1 MIDYSL
7 KKTLLQIFDVPIA
20 VLKRFRSD
28 RVLRHAS
35 SLAFS
40 SLLALAPMVAIAFAM
55 LSLFSSFEQ
64 LGSSFE
70 TLIYKF
76 LLPTAG
82 AELKTYIEQFAG
94 QAGQLTLVGIFFF
107 LLSALILLSSV
118 EQSFNDIWRV
128 EKGRSLISRITIY
141 WALISLGPLLMGA
154 SLSISTYF
162 FSLSIWGGLGS
173 HVNSIGIL
181 LLPFLFEAL
190 AFMLLYLVMPNVRVS
205 VMHALV
211 GALVASFLFE
221 LSKRAFALYLV
232 NFNNYEVIYGALAT
246 LPIFLI
252 WIYFAWVIALIGAEV
267 VAVLQQKQLLGLDF
281 GENDEVVKDRKRTP

>member
-1 MIDYSL
+1 MTDYSL
-7 KKTLLQIFDVPIA
+7 KKTLIQIFDVPIA
-20 VLKRFRSD
+20 VLRRFGSD

-70 TLIYKF
+70 LFIYKF

-82 AELKTYIEQFAG
+82 EELKIYIEQFAN
-94 QAGQLTLVGIFFF
+94 QAGQLTVIGIFFF
-107 LLSALILLSSV
+107 LLSALVLLSSI
-118 EQSFNDIWRV
+118 EQSFNDIWRI
-128 EKGRSLISRITIY
+128 EKGRSFISRITIY

-154 SLSISTYF
+154 SLSISTYVL
-162 FSLSIWGGLGS
+162 SLSIWSDLGG
-173 HVNSIGIL
+173 VNSVGIL
-181 LLPFLFEAL
+181 LLPFVFETL
-190 AFMLLYLVMPNVRVS
+190 AFMLLYLVMPNVKVS
-205 VMHALV
+205 ITHALV

-232 NFNNYEVIYGALAT
+232 NFDNYEVIYGALAT

-252 WIYFAWVIALIGAEV
+252 WVYLSWVIALIGAEV
-267 VAVLQQKQLLGLDF
+267 VAVLQEKQLLGLDF
-281 GENDEVVKDRKRTP
+281 GENRDRENKERHKT